1 MIGRKLDM
9 LGPPS
14 RKTPPSYCRINPDLV
29 QRRAR
34 RGAPLPPRPEDLLVV
49 SAPGTAPMTR
59 RAPWR
64 HEHQVESE
72 VEAGKIG
79 SLEQKGF
86 CGAFDPP
93 PLAWRQGRRRR
104 GEFSSR
110 P

>member
-1 MIGRKLDM
+1 
-9 LGPPS
+9 
-14 RKTPPSYCRINPDLV
+14 
-29 QRRAR
+29 
-34 RGAPLPPRPEDLLVV
+34 
-49 SAPGTAPMTR
+49 MTR